1 MQNLGQICRFLWAKM
16 WANSVKSIH
25 QRLHWSMRQNLSRNP
40 LVFGAVLLS
49 FAWNIFL
56 LVGVILN
63 NGFVHTRAAGGQFT
77 DFPASIRVVYVLQ
90 LVLVVYQVWIFKQIF
105 HTEPIRLKWLPRFF
119 VIVGFLG
126 ILVNAASRSSNERWN
141 VIPAAVITW
150 AFWYFGVKKEKSGL

>member
-1 MQNLGQICRFLWAKM
+1 
-16 WANSVKSIH
+16 
-25 QRLHWSMRQNLSRNP
+25 MRQNLSRNP

-63 NGFVHTRAAGGQFT
+63 IGFVHTRAAGGQFT

-119 VIVGFLG
+119 VIVGIFG
-126 ILVNAASRSSNERWN
+126 ILANAASRSSNERWN
-141 VIPAAVITW
+141 VIPAAIITW

>member
-1 MQNLGQICRFLWAKM
+1 MWAEMWAYGQKCGQI
-16 WANSVKSIH
+16 SVKSIH
-25 QRLHWSMRQNLSRNP
+25 QRLHWRMREILSRNP

-49 FAWNIFL
+49 FAWNILL

-63 NGFVHTRAAGGQFT
+63 IEFVHTRAAGGQFT

-105 HTEPIRLKWLPRFF
+105 HTEPIRLKWLPKFF
-119 VIVGFLG
+119 VIVGILG

-141 VIPAAVITW
+141 VIPAIFITS
-150 AFWYFGVKKEKSGL
+150 AFWYYGVKKEKIGF

>member
-1 MQNLGQICRFLWAKM
+1 
-16 WANSVKSIH
+16 
-25 QRLHWSMRQNLSRNP
+25 

-63 NGFVHTRAAGGQFT
+63 IGFVQTRAAGGQFT

-90 LVLVVYQVWIFKQIF
+90 LVLAVYQVWIFKQIF

-119 VIVGFLG
+119 VIVGILG
-126 ILVNAASRSSNERWN
+126 ILANAASRSSNERWN
-141 VIPAAVITW
+141 VIPAAIITW
-150 AFWYFGVKKEKSGL
+150 SFWYYGVKKKKSGL

>member
-1 MQNLGQICRFLWAKM
+1 M
-16 WANSVKSIH
+16 
-25 QRLHWSMRQNLSRNP
+25 
-40 LVFGAVLLS
+40 VFGAVLLS

-63 NGFVHTRAAGGQFT
+63 IGFVHTRAAGGQFT

-119 VIVGFLG
+119 VIVGIFG
-126 ILVNAASRSSNERWN
+126 ILANAASRSSNERWN
-141 VIPAAVITW
+141 VIPAAIITW
-150 AFWYFGVKKEKSGL
+150 SFWYYGVKKKKSGFLS

>member
-1 MQNLGQICRFLWAKM
+1 M
-16 WANSVKSIH
+16 
-25 QRLHWSMRQNLSRNP
+25 
-40 LVFGAVLLS
+40 VFGAVLLS

-119 VIVGFLG
+119 VIVGILG
-126 ILVNAASRSSNERWN
+126 ILANAASRSSNERWN
-141 VIPAAVITW
+141 VIPAAIITW
-150 AFWYFGVKKEKSGL
+150 SFWYYGVKKKKSGL

>member
-1 MQNLGQICRFLWAKM
+1 
-16 WANSVKSIH
+16 
-25 QRLHWSMRQNLSRNP
+25 MRQNLSRNP

-119 VIVGFLG
+119 VIVGILG
-126 ILVNAASRSSNERWN
+126 ILANAASRSSNERWN
-141 VIPAAVITW
+141 VIPAAIITW
-150 AFWYFGVKKEKSGL
+150 SFWYYGVKKKQSGLHGDSSFSN

>member
-1 MQNLGQICRFLWAKM
+1 M
-16 WANSVKSIH
+16 
-25 QRLHWSMRQNLSRNP
+25 
-40 LVFGAVLLS
+40 VFGAVLLS

-77 DFPASIRVVYVLQ
+77 DFPASIRVVCFLQ

-105 HTEPIRLKWLPRFF
+105 HTEPIRLKWLPRLF

-126 ILVNAASRSSNERWN
+126 ILANAASRSSSERWN

>member
-1 MQNLGQICRFLWAKM
+1 
-16 WANSVKSIH
+16 
-25 QRLHWSMRQNLSRNP
+25 MRQNLSRNP

-63 NGFVHTRAAGGQFT
+63 SGFVHTRAAGGQFT

-119 VIVGFLG
+119 VIVGIFG
-126 ILVNAASRSSNERWN
+126 ILANAASRSSNERWN
-141 VIPAAVITW
+141 VIPAAIITW
-150 AFWYFGVKKEKSGL
+150 SFWYYGVKKKKSGL